1 MVLEKGQNYAVVNM
15 VNDLG
20 NVITSANLT
29 KPDVVLFD
37 VNLNRKNSRETYEKI
52 TAQFPNINSSLFL
65 YIMSVISSKTWK
77 KAVAKGYFKKW

>member
-65 YIMSVISSKTWK
+65 YIISVISSKT
-77 KAVAKGYFKKW
+77 